1 MKYYIGKQKEKETTL
16 PLASNRN
23 HKDKRAVNH
32 GFKKRLS
39 IIKQKT
45 HKHLDFML
53 EENFY
58 EAVLNGDKANSYP
71 SKIRLS

>member
-1 MKYYIGKQKEKETTL
+1 MILGSKKQKETIL
-16 PLASNRN
+16 PLASKRN
-23 HKDKRAVNH
+23 HKDKRAVNY

-39 IIKQKT
+39 IIKLKT

-58 EAVLNGDKANSYP
+58 ETVLNGDKANSYP